1 MEPALLL
8 NASYEP
14 LLIVDW
20 KKAITLWF
28 RGKAEVLVS
37 HPRTIASA
45 TETFAL
51 PSVLRLQRRV
61 RLPRHQVNFT
71 RANVYRRDG
80 HQCQYCGTRFQAV
93 ELTFDHV
100 MPRSRGG
107 ETSWTNIVTSCKR
120 CNRLKCSRTPQ
131 EAQMPLLSQPREPKW
146 WPFSTGAG
154 NIDEHPEDWQPY
166 LWT

>member
-14 LLIVDW
+14 LSIVDW
-20 KKAITLWF
+20 RKAITLWW

-37 HPRTIASA
+37 HPRKIRSA
-45 TETFAL
+45 TATIDL

-61 RLPRHQVNFT
+61 KIPRHRVTFT

-80 HQCQYCGTRFQAV
+80 FRCQYCGGRFQSQ

-100 MPRSRGG
+100 VPRSRGG
-107 ETSWTNIVTSCKR
+107 DTSWTNIVTSCR
-120 CNRLKCSRTPQ
+120 PCNRTKCSRTPG
-131 EAQMPLLSQPREPKW
+131 EAQMPLLSQPREPRW
-146 WPFSTGAG
+146 WPFSASAG
-154 NIDEHPEDWQPY
+154 NLDDHPEDWKPY